1 MAAVEERDELLVRT
15 LSMLLEH
22 KLGREISMQELEKV
36 CIICRTLVQEKG

>member
-15 LSMLLEH
+15 LSMLEH